1 MEIDSVK
8 LGGMLKPLEGL
19 ARAGGAAA
27 SAAAPVDF
35 AQLLSNALKSVDQM
49 QSQGDALAKRF
60 EAGDANVSLE
70 QTMIAMQKAN
80 ISFQELVQVRNK
92 LVSAYHDVMNMQV

>member
-8 LGGMLKPLEGL
+8 LGAMLKPLEGL
-19 ARAGGAAA
+19 SRAAGAAA
-27 SAAAPVDF
+27 PATGAADF
-35 AQLLSNALKSVDQM
+35 GQMLTNALKSVDQA
-49 QSQGDALAKRF
+49 QSQSEALASRF
-60 EAGDANVSLE
+60 EAGEPNVSLE